1 VTDTNES
8 KANDRC
14 DVYFQNDFPA
24 EEFAARCGRVAE
36 AIGSG
41 VAVIAGAG
49 AAGSFEV
56 FRQTNDF
63 YYLCGVEVPHAY
75 LRIDGASGESTLYLP
90 PRDPKHEKS
99 EGATLNAGDVELG
112 RKLTGVS
119 DVRTHEALAGDLAG
133 ASIIYTPHAPAEG
146 RQACRD
152 VLRHAQKSIAADP
165 WDGRPTGEER
175 FRERIVSVCPNAEIR
190 DVSPMLDRLRTI
202 KSPREI
208 DVMRRA
214 GKLTALGISEA
225 MRCTRPGLIEYQLA
239 ATADYINSIHGARG
253 AGYRPIVA
261 CGSNIVNAH
270 YYRNNCPLTGGELVL
285 MDYAPDC
292 NNYTSDI
299 GRMWPVS
306 GKYAPW
312 QRELYGF
319 IVEYHKV
326 LLGLIR
332 PGVTA
337 DQVMDEAAAEIEPL
351 VESTAW
357 SKPAFREAARQTL
370 KFRGH
375 LSHGVG
381 MAVHDVGDYTKELL
395 AEGVVFALDPQMW
408 VPEEHLYIRVE
419 DTVVVTA
426 DGVENLTSAA
436 PLELNDVEQHMQQAG
451 MIDLVDAGL
460 QRTPGS

>member
-1 VTDTNES
+1 MSDTDTS
-8 KANDRC
+8 QTDDRSGL
-14 DVYFQNDFPA
+14 YFQDDFPA
-24 EEFAARCGRVAE
+24 EEFTARRRRVAD

-41 VAVIAGAG
+41 VAVIAGAR
-49 AAGSFEV
+49 ASGSFEI

-75 LRIDGASGESTLYLP
+75 LRIDGASGKATLYLP

-99 EGATLNAGDVELG
+99 EGATLNAGDVEIG
-112 RKLTGVS
+112 KRLTGVD
-119 DVRTHEALAGDLAG
+119 DVRTHEALAGDLVG
-133 ASIIYTPHAPAEG
+133 AMQLDTPHAPAEG

-165 WDGRPTGEER
+165 WDGRPTAEER
-175 FRERIVSVCPNAEIR
+175 FRERLVAVCPNAEIR
-190 DVSPMLDRLRTI
+190 DLSPILDRLRTI

-214 GKLTALGISEA
+214 GKLTTLGVAEA

-239 ATADYINSIHGARG
+239 SAADYIYSVHGARG
-253 AGYRPIVA
+253 GGYRPIVA
-261 CGSNIVNAH
+261 CGANIVNAH
-270 YYRNNCPLTGGELVL
+270 YYRNNCPLVDGELVL

-306 GKYAPW
+306 GKYAPA

-326 LLGLIR
+326 LLRLIR

-337 DQVMDEAAAEIEPL
+337 DQVMDEAAAEIEAL

-357 SKPAFREAARQTL
+357 SKPAYRQAARQTRN
-370 KFRGH
+370 FRGH

-381 MAVHDVGDYTKELL
+381 MAVHDVGDYTAEPL

-408 VPEEHLYIRVE
+408 VPEEQLYIRVE

-426 DGVENLTSAA
+426 AGVENLTAAA
-436 PLELNDVEQHMQQAG
+436 PLELDDVEQHMQQPG
-451 MIDLVDAGL
+451 MIDLVDVGL
-460 QRTPGS
+460 